1 MGLRSVWNPNKKP
14 WAARRR
20 GEGAALVR
28 CGTEVNGG
36 GGASAAAQRLFLSQT
51 PSRIEEQRELVGLRV
66 ACWVLPSCACLSQ
79 KLRLPNLNFHCVEPL
94 LYRGPFIVLLV
105 RVMLVTENQK
115 MVFIMVHRCETAL

>member
-1 MGLRSVWNPNKKP
+1 M
-14 WAARRR
+14 
-20 GEGAALVR
+20 
-28 CGTEVNGG
+28 
-36 GGASAAAQRLFLSQT
+36 
-51 PSRIEEQRELVGLRV
+51 GLRV

-115 MVFIMVHRCETAL
+115 MGPSSFIMVHRCETAL